1 MPALDPLL
9 IQSFPAP
16 PTYIPP
22 TPTSPNPP
30 PSRPPSVPLPP
41 LPGPSRILGQ
51 ESFYI
56 SNGTRRPASKLS
68 LASLDRSRPPSTFSP
83 PRSPLVNEKRRPDD
97 NKDILL
103 GLHMDLNGA
112 LSDADLDT
120 DFPSPSTSPSR
131 TRHHRHHRADES
143 ISSID
148 MRDILAA
155 TAGSSDT
162 EQDPTPIL
170 APSPSFH
177 SRTFPFPAPPSSP
190 PRSPPSPDIAA
201 IISST
206 PRPSRSRVSSLSSA
220 ASIKYEIKRR
230 ASDGI
235 RQKSKL
241 KPRSSEPPLPVPRPL
256 FESTD
261 RRSWIEHDEFGHPL
275 PLSESPLPVGDRNSV
290 GTDEAS
296 HEHEETLK
304 SPWGGRS
311 VDKHDDAG
319 SESDSSIDIHT
330 PLPFVL
336 SI

>member
-1 MPALDPLL
+1 MTTGLVATTMTLDPLL

-16 PTYIPP
+16 PTHIPP

-51 ESFYI
+51 ESFFI
-56 SNGTRRPASKLS
+56 SNTRRRASKLS
-68 LASLDRSRPPSTFSP
+68 LTSLDCHRSRPPSTLSQ
-83 PRSPLVNEKRRPDD
+83 PLVNHPDD
-97 NKDILL
+97 NEDVLL
-103 GLHMDLNGA
+103 GVNMDLNGA

-120 DFPSPSTSPSR
+120 DFPPASPFR
-131 TRHHRHHRADES
+131 TRRHRHHADDS

-162 EQDPTPIL
+162 EQDPHLIL
-170 APSPSFH
+170 LPSPFLK
-177 SRTFPFPAPPSSP
+177 SRTFPFPATRTSPP
-190 PRSPPSPDIAA
+190 PRSTPSPDIAT

-220 ASIKYEIKRR
+220 ASIKNEIKRR
-230 ASDGI
+230 ASDGLH
-235 RQKSKL
+235 QKSKL
-241 KPRSSEPPLPVPRPL
+241 KPRSSEPPLPVRP
-256 FESTD
+256 FFD
-261 RRSWIEHDEFGHPL
+261 RRSWIEHDEFGRPL
-275 PLSESPLPVGDRNSV
+275 PLLHSLLPVGDRNSV

-296 HEHEETLK
+296 HNGPQEAMK
-304 SPWGGRS
+304 SPWDSRS
-311 VDKHDDAG
+311 EDKHDDVG
-319 SESDSSIDIHT
+319 SDSDSSIDIHT